1 MKSLLSFLIV
11 ATASYAAENQVENQ
25 NSDAVSLSQIR
36 IEPISSNEGHDKA
49 VFQLIEGIEIEETS
63 SSLKAPISPRILALR
78 KEHPLPI
85 HDTGIVIIGHAK
97 LAN

>member
-11 ATASYAAENQVENQ
+11 ATASYAAESQVENQ
-25 NSDAVSLSQIR
+25 NSDAVSLSQIK
-36 IEPISSNEGHDKA
+36 IELISGNEGHGKA
-49 VFQLIEGIEIEETS
+49 GFQIIEGIQTEEAS
-63 SSLKAPISPRILALR
+63 SSLKAPMSPRILALR

-85 HDTGIVIIGHAK
+85 HDTGIIIIGHAR